1 VWQPTPLLC
10 FWIVRFSVDMN
21 SVSSCHGVAIPED
34 MRHTLLAM
42 SSGIEAAGFAL
53 KTLPLF
59 IETIK
64 PYINLRWLQ
73 RYVTEKLNNF
83 EATFK
88 ALLMGITE
96 EKECLLLLA
105 GDGWENA
112 NFQAKFALHMGE

>member
-1 VWQPTPLLC
+1 LRWKRFHSLL
-10 FWIVRFSVDMN
+10 
-21 SVSSCHGVAIPED
+21 
-34 MRHTLLAM
+34 
-42 SSGIEAAGFAL
+42 
-53 KTLPLF
+53 
-59 IETIK
+59 TIK

-73 RYVTEKLNNF
+73 RYVTEKLNDF

-112 NFQAKFALHMGE
+112 NFQAKFALHRGERITEAFIAESIEFSKFIQHHLDILVSYFSIFFVLS